1 MNNSICLCVFT
12 KKYIIYLISYMFEKA
27 TDSEFKVVD
36 E

>member
-1 MNNSICLCVFT
+1 MNNSICLCVT
-12 KKYIIYLISYMFEKA
+12 KKYIIYLISYIFEKA